1 MYLNIKMKKFI
12 NKNPFFVAEISA
24 NHCGSI
30 VKAKKLIRLAKRN
43 GADAVKLQTYTPDMM
58 TIKKNNYKI
67 KYGLWKNMYLWELYK
82 EAQTPLKWH
91 KELFNFAKKIK
102 IKIFSTPFSIEALNF
117 LQKLNC
123 KAYKVASFEM
133 NDINLIKAIAKT
145 NKPMIIS
152 TGLATLKEINTT
164 FKIAKNNGCKD
175 ITLLYCVSNY
185 PSNSSD
191 FNINNIK
198 ILKNKFKCK
207 IGLSD
212 HSKGSEIAKIS
223 LVLGAEVF
231 EKHIAL
237 ENQTN
242 GHDIKFSVKGKEIK
256 KYKEDLLET
265 QKLILKSKF
274 FRSKQELKNKIFR
287 RSIYAINDISKGEKF
302 TNKNIASFRPDIGLS
317 TSYYPKLIG
326 KKSPINIKKN
336 NVLKKDFMK
345 FFI

>member
-152 TGLATLKEINTT
+152 TGLATLKEIN
-164 FKIAKNNGCKD
+164 
-175 ITLLYCVSNY
+175 
-185 PSNSSD
+185 
-191 FNINNIK
+191 
-198 ILKNKFKCK
+198 
-207 IGLSD
+207 
-212 HSKGSEIAKIS
+212 
-223 LVLGAEVF
+223 
-231 EKHIAL
+231 
-237 ENQTN
+237 
-242 GHDIKFSVKGKEIK
+242 K
-256 KYKEDLLET
+256 K
-265 QKLILKSKF
+265 
-274 FRSKQELKNKIFR
+274 
-287 RSIYAINDISKGEKF
+287 
-302 TNKNIASFRPDIGLS
+302 
-317 TSYYPKLIG
+317 
-326 KKSPINIKKN
+326 
-336 NVLKKDFMK
+336 
-345 FFI
+345 